1 MQNHIKSHQSFYVQ
15 ITYERENGV
24 SLAALKPLEVI
35 EGGSII
41 ITPRQVD
48 ASNFYKKIPPG
59 LSQADFDLSFTLA
72 QPPKFGKLLMSG
84 RKMSAGYDFSQEDL
98 NKHRIKY
105 VHDHSDGKHDYI
117 GIETSLMDLRR
128 ENAPNLIDAKFN
140 ITVNVEGINDNR
152 PEFRDKNKLIQ
163 ELA

>member
-1 MQNHIKSHQSFYVQ
+1 
-15 ITYERENGV
+15 
-24 SLAALKPLEVI
+24 
-35 EGGSII
+35 
-41 ITPRQVD
+41 
-48 ASNFYKKIPPG
+48 
-59 LSQADFDLSFTLA
+59 
-72 QPPKFGKLLMSG
+72 MSG

-152 PEFRDKNKLIQ
+152 PELRDKNKLIQ
-163 ELA
+163 ELAYK